1 LRLAIFGGTF
11 NPIHSAHITI
21 ARQAREQFS
30 LDKVLF
36 IPAANPPHKSGAKMA
51 PYADRLRMVEL
62 ACDGQQGLEASDLE
76 RGSGVSYSIVTIE
89 KLRSTLRP
97 QDELYFLIGAD
108 AFAEIRTW
116 RRWEDVIASVT
127 FLVVT
132 RPGHSYAA
140 PEGAKVER
148 LECLAL
154 PVSSSAIRDQL
165 AAGAAPKE
173 LPPAV
178 LAYIR
183 EQHLYGT

>member
-1 LRLAIFGGTF
+1 LKLAIFGGTF
-11 NPIHSAHITI
+11 NPIHSAHLTI

-36 IPAANPPHKSGAKMA
+36 VPAANPPHKSGTKMA
-51 PYADRLRMVEL
+51 PYADRLRMVGL
-62 ACDGQQGLEASDLE
+62 ACEGIEGLVASDIE
-76 RGSGVSYSIVTIE
+76 RGNGISYSIGTIE
-89 KLRSTLRP
+89 KLRASIRP
-97 QDELYFLIGAD
+97 EDDLYFLIGAD

-116 RRWEDVIASVT
+116 RRWEDVIAAVT

-132 RPGHSYAA
+132 RPGHTYAA
-140 PEGAKVER
+140 PDGAKVER
-148 LECLAL
+148 LDTLSL

-165 AAGAAPKE
+165 AAGGAPRE

-183 EQHLYGT
+183 EHHLYGT